1 MTPFI
6 DVNTKISSVGSKVF
20 EIQRKVYADS
30 CPIKKPSGKS
40 SHGHGHHGGHGG
52 TKASMADSSAS
63 TLFNTGPGQLPPLVA
78 MMNAFTEATAN
89 AYQEWNVVKK
99 NKFGRRQ
106 ERIFGVDG
114 KKIYNAKRGALRG
127 GNQQGVHRAERDIAT
142 IVKIDILSDDTNGS
156 AGNGGGGT
164 GMNGQTVSTTGGGTN
179 HNTSSGFYASNT
191 HNNTASNKDLPA
203 LANSAAVESLGSRT
217 FRITWAESNDIYN
230 IEYTTDTSREC
241 LEIVAKVKYLMNR
254 LKRGGG
260 GTH

>member
-6 DVNTKISSVGSKVF
+6 DVTTKISSVGSKVF
-20 EIQRKVYADS
+20 EIQRKIYADS
-30 CPIKKPSGKS
+30 CPVKKASKPS
-40 SHGHGHHGGHGG
+40 SHSHSHHNGHGG
-52 TKASMADSSAS
+52 AKASVGDVSSSNLNA
-63 TLFNTGPGQLPPLVA
+63 TQLPPLQA
-78 MMNAFTEATAN
+78 MMNTFTEATAN

-127 GNQQGVHRAERDIAT
+127 GNQAGVHRAERDISS
-142 IVKIDILSDDTNGS
+142 IVKIEILSEENS
-156 AGNGGGGT
+156 VGNVV
-164 GMNGQTVSTTGGGTN
+164 NNGGTN
-179 HNTSSGFYASNT
+179 LNAGANGNTVTTAGNSSALGHPSHN
-191 HNNTASNKDLPA
+191 ASNKDLAA
-203 LANSAAVESLGSRT
+203 LATNANSSNPSGLESLGSRT

-254 LKRGGG
+254 LKRGGAG
-260 GTH
+260 AGH